1 MAGILTAED
10 AAANRILPL
19 VEKVEVAEPIDQHK
33 DLEVCVHIGEAVQP
47 PSPTPLWT
55 AEKYVVRETD
65 SGKYVARETAERARD
80 AWALRA
86 VRIGLPSL
94 GGCRGL
100 RCPGQRRWGRGR
112 GSRGWR

>member
-47 PSPTPLWT
+47 PSLSY
-55 AEKYVVRETD
+55 AIVD
-65 SGKYVARETAERARD
+65 GGK
-80 AWALRA
+80 
-86 VRIGLPSL
+86 I
-94 GGCRGL
+94 
-100 RCPGQRRWGRGR
+100 RC
-112 GSRGWR
+112 S